1 MKKTVRF
8 FTAFMAVMMLLGNVS
23 ASACTGVYVGKEA
36 SDQGTII
43 IARSEDQ
50 AWGDVN
56 KRYMVQERVENVP
69 NRYIEDKETGFRL
82 PLPACLGFPAAVY
95 PRAIYQ
101 NPNSCH
107 VLHMN

>member
-8 FTAFMAVMMLLGNVS
+8 FTAFMAVILLLGSVS

-56 KRYMVQERVENVP
+56 KRYIDRKSVV
-69 NRYIEDKETGFRL
+69 
-82 PLPACLGFPAAVY
+82 
-95 PRAIYQ
+95 
-101 NPNSCH
+101 
-107 VLHMN
+107 